1 MSEKLCTLRTQGGG
15 GGGKQTETVLWTN
28 SAPTS
33 SFAKQDVTLS
43 DDINSY
49 DYLKFTYRV
58 TTSVSDSLNY
68 IISVSD
74 FKKSVESTSSH
85 HCVLGLSTDDSVAHT
100 RRVYYKTDTTVN
112 FNNAYQLN
120 AAASNNATVIPLSIV
135 GIKHMYGKM
144 EHYASGYFTT
154 GRTSVDLGFVPKY
167 VFCANGAPSTTSP
180 NSTVEVYDANVST
193 TQYHMIGADVD
204 EMRTIGA
211 IGTANQFCMEGTVIG
226 MNPNQNFSLLK
237 NGRRYYWAIG

>member
-1 MSEKLCTLRTQGGG
+1 MAEKLCTLRTKGGG
-15 GGGKQTETVLWTN
+15 GAKQTETVLWTN

-58 TTSVSDSLNY
+58 TTSAADFLNY

-120 AAASNNATVIPLSIV
+120 AAASNNATVIPTSII

-144 EHYASGYFTT
+144 EHYASGYFSS
-154 GRTSVDLGFVPKY
+154 GNTSVDLGFVPKY
-167 VFCANGAPSTTSP
+167 VFCANGAPS
-180 NSTVEVYDANVST
+180 NVSTASLATIYDANVST
-193 TQYHMIGADVD
+193 TQYHIVSHITD
-204 EMRTIGA
+204 EMRAIGA
-211 IGTANQFCMEGTVIG
+211 IGTSNQFCMEGTVIG
-226 MNPNQNFSLLK
+226 MNPNQNFSYLL
-237 NGRRYYWAIG
+237 NGRRYYVAIG